1 MKSVLMTILVSMLP
15 VIELRGGIPYGVV
28 AGLGVKTALICAL
41 IGNILPVPFLILFT
55 TKVFAWLR
63 TKSSKLD
70 RLVVKMEQ
78 KGMSKKDVIDKY
90 EFWGLVLLVAIPL
103 PGTGAWTGCLV
114 AALLEMDVKK
124 SIPAVILG
132 VLIAGAIVSFIT
144 YGAELLV

>member
-1 MKSVLMTILVSMLP
+1 MTILVSLLP

-28 AGLGVKTALICAL
+28 AGLGVKTALTCAL

-63 TKSSKLD
+63 TKSPKLD

>member
-1 MKSVLMTILVSMLP
+1 MTILVSMLP

-63 TKSSKLD
+63 TKSPKLD
-70 RLVVKMEQ
+70 RLVVKKEQ
-78 KGMSKKDVIDKY
+78 KGMSKKDVIVKY
-90 EFWGLVLLVAIPL
+90 EFRGLVLLVAIPL

>member
-1 MKSVLMTILVSMLP
+1 
-15 VIELRGGIPYGVV
+15 
-28 AGLGVKTALICAL
+28 
-41 IGNILPVPFLILFT
+41 
-55 TKVFAWLR
+55 
-63 TKSSKLD
+63 
-70 RLVVKMEQ
+70 
-78 KGMSKKDVIDKY
+78 MSKKDVIDKY

>member
-1 MKSVLMTILVSMLP
+1 MTILVSMLP

-63 TKSSKLD
+63 TKSQKLD

>member
-1 MKSVLMTILVSMLP
+1 MTILVSMLP

-63 TKSSKLD
+63 TKSPKLD
-70 RLVVKMEQ
+70 HLVVKMEQ

>member
-1 MKSVLMTILVSMLP
+1 MTILVSMLP

-63 TKSSKLD
+63 TKSPKLD
-70 RLVVKMEQ
+70 RLVVKMEK

>member
-1 MKSVLMTILVSMLP
+1 MLP
-15 VIELRGGIPYGVV
+15 VIELRGVIPYGVV

-63 TKSSKLD
+63 TKSPKLD

>member
-1 MKSVLMTILVSMLP
+1 MTILVSMLP

-28 AGLGVKTALICAL
+28 AGLGVKTALTCAL

-63 TKSSKLD
+63 TKSPKLD

-132 VLIAGAIVSFIT
+132 VLIAGAIVSFII

>member
-1 MKSVLMTILVSMLP
+1 MTILVSMLP

-28 AGLGVKTALICAL
+28 AGLGVITALTCAL

-63 TKSSKLD
+63 TKSPKLD

>member
-1 MKSVLMTILVSMLP
+1 MLP

-63 TKSSKLD
+63 TKSPKLD

>member
-28 AGLGVKTALICAL
+28 AGLGVKTALTCAL

-63 TKSSKLD
+63 TKSPKLD

-90 EFWGLVLLVAIPL
+90 EFWGLVLRVAIPL

>member
-1 MKSVLMTILVSMLP
+1 MTILVSMFP

-28 AGLGVKTALICAL
+28 AGLGVKTALTCAL

-63 TKSSKLD
+63 TKSPKLD

>member
-28 AGLGVKTALICAL
+28 AGLGVKTALTCAL

-63 TKSSKLD
+63 TKSPKLD

-78 KGMSKKDVIDKY
+78 KGMSKKDVIYKY

>member
-1 MKSVLMTILVSMLP
+1 MTILVSMLP

-28 AGLGVKTALICAL
+28 AGLGVKTALTCAL

-63 TKSSKLD
+63 TKSPKLD

-78 KGMSKKDVIDKY
+78 KGMSKKDVIDKD